1 MRRWRFQRFRFKLSA
16 KERMGGFAVKLATAE
31 LWVLACVMLSATT
44 AQADIKVGIVVSASG
59 PGSALG
65 GPQMRTVAAL
75 PKEIA
80 GEKVVYIALDDESD
94 PTKGAQNARRLLIQD
109 GVDILIGSSLTPVTM
124 SMLEIAAEAKTPI
137 ISLAAATAIVKPID
151 ERRKW
156 AFKVVPND
164 DLMAAAIL
172 KHIAKSGVKNLGF
185 IGVSDGYGEGYYS
198 EVSKLAPPLGVQV
211 TSHEVYARSD
221 TSAAGQALKV
231 VATNPDAVFI
241 ASAGTPAV
249 LPQEAL
255 RERGYQGNIFQTHGI
270 ATDEFI
276 KLGGKNVEG
285 AVFSGEA
292 FTVADDLAADNPFR
306 RVRDDFA
313 ASYEKV
319 NGQKPNMFAAHL
331 WDAITLLKGA
341 MPDALKAA
349 KPGSPEFRMAL
360 RDGLERGKDVY
371 LNNGLSTMS
380 ATDHN
385 GYDERSTFLIKVD
398 GGKFRLLEAPK

>member
-1 MRRWRFQRFRFKLSA
+1 M
-16 KERMGGFAVKLATAE
+16 KLAAAMFWIVAGVT
-31 LWVLACVMLSATT
+31 LSATT

-65 GPQMRTVAAL
+65 SPQMRTVAAL

-80 GEKVVYIALDDESD
+80 GEKVTYIALDDESD
-94 PTKGAQNARRLLIQD
+94 PTKGAQNARKLLIQD

-172 KHIAKSGVKNLGF
+172 KYIAKSGVKNLGF

-198 EVSKLAPPLGVQV
+198 EVSKLAPPLGMQV

-255 RERGYQGNIFQTHGI
+255 RERGYTGKIFQTHGI

-306 RVRDDFA
+306 RVRDEFA

-349 KPGSPEFRMAL
+349 KPGTPEFRMAL

>member
-1 MRRWRFQRFRFKLSA
+1 MKLGIA
-16 KERMGGFAVKLATAE
+16 GICLLAST
-31 LWVLACVMLSATT
+31 MLSGA
-44 AQADIKVGIVVSASG
+44 AAYADIKVGIVVSASG

-65 GPQMRTVAAL
+65 APQMRTVAAL

-94 PTKGAQNARRLLIQD
+94 PTKGAQNARKLLIQD
-109 GVDILIGSSLTPVTM
+109 GVDILIGSSLTPA
-124 SMLEIAAEAKTPI
+124 SIAMLEVAAEARTPI
-137 ISLAAATAIVKPID
+137 ISLAAATAIVKPMD

-172 KHIAKSGVKNLGF
+172 KYIGKSGVKNLGF

-198 EVSKLAPPLGVQV
+198 EVSKLAPPLGIQV

-221 TSAAGQALKV
+221 TTAAGQALKV

-255 RERGYQGNIFQTHGI
+255 RERGYQGKIFQTHGI

-285 AVFSGEA
+285 AIFSGEA
-292 FTVADDLAADNPFR
+292 FTVADDLPTDNPFR
-306 RVRDDFA
+306 RVRDAFA
-313 ASYEKV
+313 VAYEKV

-331 WDAITLLKGA
+331 RDAITLLKGA

-385 GYDERSTFLIKVD
+385 GYDERSAFLIKVD